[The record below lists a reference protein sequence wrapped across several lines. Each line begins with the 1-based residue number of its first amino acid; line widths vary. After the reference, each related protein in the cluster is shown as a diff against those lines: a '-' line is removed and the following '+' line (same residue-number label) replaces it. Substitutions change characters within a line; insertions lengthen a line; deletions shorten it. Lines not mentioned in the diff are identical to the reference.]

1 MTLTNP
7 KVEYYFTHQD
17 GKVKLYSKVATDFGG
32 PAHNF
37 IAERD
42 TQEEIDELITR
53 LKSLAR

>member
-1 MTLTNP
+1 MLNNP
-7 KVEYYFTHQD
+7 PVEYYRTKQD
-17 GKVKLYSKVATDFGG
+17 GKIQLWSKVATDFGG

-42 TQEEIDELITR
+42 TDEEIDELEAR

>member
-7 KVEYYFTHQD
+7 EVKYFTTHTD
-17 GKVKLYSKVATDFGG
+17 GKIQLYSKVPTDFGG
-32 PAHNF
+32 NADNF

>member
-7 KVEYYFTHQD
+7 EIEYYRTETD
-17 GKVKLYSKVATDFGG
+17 GKVQLYSKVATDFGG

-42 TQEEIDELITR
+42 THEEIDELLAR